1 MALFL
6 KGPKKPNA
14 LLLRGLGGGAVAAAA
29 AAAAM
34 PGTTKT
40 TYPDLRVMYVRLLCK
55 DADLKTRNARHTASA
70 LPQVCRAIV
79 SIALHDGALYSHH
92 QAGELKHVGEGYK
105 SFLKEKLE
113 DKGRLP
119 GYLDVPP
126 PRGRFAS
133 AAEALLVVLREYEE
147 EEGAGAEMPGAQVL
161 GRTSVLF
168 VAFRVMR
175 KCGQFTKQ

>member
-1 MALFL
+1 VA
-6 KGPKKPNA
+6 
-14 LLLRGLGGGAVAAAA
+14 AAAA

-168 VAFRVMR
+168 FAFRVMR